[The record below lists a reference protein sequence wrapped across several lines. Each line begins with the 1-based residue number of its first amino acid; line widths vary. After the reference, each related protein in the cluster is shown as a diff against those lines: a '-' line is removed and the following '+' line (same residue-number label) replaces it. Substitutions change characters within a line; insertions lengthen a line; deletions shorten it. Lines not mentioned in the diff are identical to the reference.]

1 MARAFKINNISVK
14 KPTKDGLSVNVERV
28 VDKYSGRNE
37 YTAEMDIHTIGLKRT
52 ISIEWIAASDSESS
66 VILNAI
72 GDNDFVTIDY
82 PDPKAGTNIT
92 KTFYNSSSQSQFVT
106 EINDVCY
113 WNITLNVIEK

>member
-1 MARAFKINNISVK
+1 MARAFKINNIDVK
-14 KPTKDGLSVNVERV
+14 KPTKDGLSVNNERV

-37 YTAEMDIHTIGLKRT
+37 YTAEMDIHTIAWKRT
-52 ISIEWIAASDSESS
+52 IALEWIAASDSESS

-82 PDPKAGTNIT
+82 PDPRAGANVT
-92 KTFYNSSSQSQFVT
+92 KTFYNSSSQCQFVT